1 VNGGST
7 GKGGS
12 SGTGGSTGVVDAGK
26 LADSGSTTDAIDAPL
41 QSNDGSR
48 DSETGTIDGV
58 STVLLDSGS
67 LDQGSLDVEAID
79 TMVVHL
85 DAEID
90 TERLDTESLDVLA
103 DAPADSASNPIPCS
117 SVHMVSLSDST
128 SGGTVSFGTTGNYCF
143 ATCDDISGW
152 VGNYLDG
159 RSILLVNSHSV
170 TIPANGSSVTTPL
183 PTPKYLDTYTLFQI
197 NGGTYDYAS
206 ITWWGTAH
214 TCSAPDGGF
223 GL

>member
-1 VNGGST
+1 VTGGST

-90 TERLDTESLDVLA
+90 AERLDTEGIDLA
-103 DAPADSASNPIPCS
+103 TNPIPCS
-117 SVHMVSLSDST
+117 SVAIFSIDTATGTGTAST
-128 SGGTVSFGTTGNYCF
+128 PSFGTTGNYCF

-152 VGNYLDG
+152 SGSNLDG
-159 RSILLVNSHSV
+159 RSILLVNGHSV
-170 TIPANGSSVTTPL
+170 NIPANGSTGAMPL
-183 PTPKYLDTYTLFQI
+183 PTPKVQGTYTVFQI
-197 NGGTYDYAS
+197 NGGTYDYA
-206 ITWWGTAH
+206 TMYWWGTGH
-214 TCSAPDGGF
+214 TCAAPDGGF